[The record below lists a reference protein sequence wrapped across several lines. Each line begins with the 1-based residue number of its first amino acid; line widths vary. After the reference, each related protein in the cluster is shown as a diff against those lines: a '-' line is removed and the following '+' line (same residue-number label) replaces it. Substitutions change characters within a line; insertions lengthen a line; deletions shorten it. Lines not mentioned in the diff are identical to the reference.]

1 MCLVLSI
8 YLSPCLGFGICVLI
22 IVYLFVTKS
31 GLWHNYVCSLVSIYL
46 SPGLGFSICVL
57 IIVYLFVNRSWLWYM
72 CAHYCLFICHKV
84 WVQVYVCSSLSI
96 YLSPGIG
103 FGGFMIT
110 SYVVTENYWVI
121 CVLIIVYLFVTRY
134 WLWWVHDHLVCRN

>member
-46 SPGLGFSICVL
+46 SPGLGFGICVL
-57 IIVYLFVNRSWLWYM
+57 IIVYLFVTRSWLWYM
-72 CAHYCLFICHKV
+72 CAHYCLFICHQV
-84 WVQVYVCSSLSI
+84 LALVYVCSLLTI
-96 YLSPGIG
+96 YLSRGLG
-103 FGGFMIT
+103 FG
-110 SYVVTENYWVI
+110 I
-121 CVLIIVYLFVTRY
+121 CVLIIVYLSVTRY
-134 WLWWVHDHLVCRN
+134 WLWYLCAHYCLFICPKVWV